1 MCLLTHWKSSF
12 PLPSKPYK
20 QKCIK
25 KNIISNLM
33 GDIYWIWILRYWL
46 KYVRYCFFVLWFL
59 GLDSEGIYRVSG
71 FSDDIEAL
79 KDSFD
84 NGIFKETLLVYA
96 TVQLETI
103 GWLTHSKTMCSLSSL
118 FLPLHLHRWAFYCK
132 NTCHEHFKHGIALWH
147 QPQLSCCLIFP
158 AFLLWHKVSQDSGNL
173 HWKDYSWVS

>member
-1 MCLLTHWKSSF
+1 MKTMKMISKYDNDVLFACDYWPIERVLF
-12 PLPSKPYK
+12 PCHPSHTNRNALKIY
-20 QKCIK
+20 
-25 KNIISNLM
+25 IISNLM

-103 GWLTHSKTMCSLSSL
+103 GWLVHSKTMCSTVFFVFAFASSSM
-118 FLPLHLHRWAFYCK
+118 
-132 NTCHEHFKHGIALWH
+132 G
-147 QPQLSCCLIFP
+147 
-158 AFLLWHKVSQDSGNL
+158 LL
-173 HWKDYSWVS
+173 

>member
-1 MCLLTHWKSSF
+1 
-12 PLPSKPYK
+12 
-20 QKCIK
+20 
-25 KNIISNLM
+25 M

-103 GWLTHSKTMCSLSSL
+103 G
-118 FLPLHLHRWAFYCK
+118 LPLHLHRWAFYCK
-132 NTCHEHFKHGIALWH
+132 NTCRGAWRKALSDFW
-147 QPQLSCCLIFP
+147 QITRFSFQIS
-158 AFLLWHKVSQDSGNL
+158 L
-173 HWKDYSWVS
+173 HSFVND